1 MKKELELKLLQ
12 MCESLL
18 PKTTERSNNTL
29 KSLLAEIR
37 KDLEGG

>member
-12 MCESLL
+12 MCEYLL
-18 PKTTERSNNTL
+18 PKTTERSNTTL